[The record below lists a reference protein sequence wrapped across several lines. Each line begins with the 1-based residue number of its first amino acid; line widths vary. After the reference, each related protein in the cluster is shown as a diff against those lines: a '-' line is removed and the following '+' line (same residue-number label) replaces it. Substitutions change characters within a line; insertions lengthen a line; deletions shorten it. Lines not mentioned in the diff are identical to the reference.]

1 MTQTTVAI
9 VQQPP
14 ALLDLEESV
23 RLAAGHITEAAQA
36 GATLV
41 VFPETWLTC
50 YPAWVFGLAG
60 WRDST
65 AQRWHARL
73 LEQSPVLDP
82 EGGDDSLSPIRAAAR
97 ESGVT
102 VVLGLNERAGKASG
116 SLYNSLI
123 TIGPDGGTLNLHRK
137 LTPTHTERIVWAA
150 GDGAG
155 LRVVDTPAGR
165 IGSLVCW
172 EHFNPLARHALHAQN
187 EEIHVA
193 VWPDMP
199 ESHRI
204 AARSYAL
211 EGRCFVVSAGQVLS
225 TDDIP
230 ADLRAAYRAGVGPDA
245 PESGLLLNGG
255 SSIAGPDGSW
265 IVEPVFDGAGSSRQR
280 WRPDGGTR
288 SRWISM
294 SRATTPGRTSSSSPS
309 TVADAEVG
317 SASPSDIAAGE
328 RAPRAQGGQEHA
340 AEQCPGRDSGVA
352 GAPIHSCC
360 FLMLSATYHPVGF
373 IGVNGPRA
381 SSRNETAQRGGASAL
396 CVCALR
402 SRRHR
407 NADRHACA

>member
-23 RLAAGHITEAAQA
+23 RRAVGHITEAAQA

-60 WRDST
+60 WQDGT
-65 AQRWHARL
+65 ARHWHARL
-73 LEQSPVLDP
+73 LDQSPVLDP

-123 TIGPDGGTLNLHRK
+123 TIGRDGGTLNLHRK

-225 TDDIP
+225 TDGIP
-230 ADLRAAYRAGVGPDA
+230 ADLLAAYRAGVGPDA

-265 IVEPVFDGAGSSRQR
+265 IVEPVFDEARIITATLETGRRYEESLDLDVAGHYA
-280 WRPDGGTR
+280 RPDVFQLTIDR
-288 SRWISM
+288 
-294 SRATTPGRTSSSSPS
+294 GRR
-309 TVADAEVG
+309 E
-317 SASPSDIAAGE
+317 
-328 RAPRAQGGQEHA
+328 
-340 AEQCPGRDSGVA
+340 SGV
-352 GAPIHSCC
+352 S
-360 FLMLSATYHPVGF
+360 FT
-373 IGVNGPRA
+373 
-381 SSRNETAQRGGASAL
+381 E
-396 CVCALR
+396 
-402 SRRHR
+402 
-407 NADRHACA
+407 